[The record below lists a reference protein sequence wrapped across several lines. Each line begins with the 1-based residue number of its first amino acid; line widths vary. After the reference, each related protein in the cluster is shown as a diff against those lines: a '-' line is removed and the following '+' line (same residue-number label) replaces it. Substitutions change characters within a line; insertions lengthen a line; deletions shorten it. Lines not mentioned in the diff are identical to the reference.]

1 MVTRRKS
8 PDLLVTH
15 SPLFLN
21 LTTDVLTCLAVS
33 PNFTAIESYEVD
45 LKINVEFLKDN

>member
-8 PDLLVTH
+8 PDFLVTH
-15 SPLFLN
+15 SPLFFSLLIAN
-21 LTTDVLTCLAVS
+21 LTCLDVS